1 MSQDN
6 IETMRNAYDAFA
18 RGDFSQLPFDRQIEW
33 IEPDVEGFWSRGT
46 HHGLEAVIKE
56 VFEPTLE
63 RFDNFRVQCD
73 QYLDAGQR
81 VVVTGRFLGRGKD
94 TGNELNAPLR
104 TSGLCRTGKSRG
116 SRTTPTPQT
125 GFGRCTKYI
134 LISRSG
140 RCNKAHLGYQT
151 RIVPY
156 ADNSDTFSNIW
167 KLRVIRPFRGFRCAV
182 LI

>member
-6 IETMRNAYDAFA
+6 IETMRNAYNAFA

-73 QYLDAGQR
+73 QYSRCGSAGGRDRAFPGTREGHGKR
-81 VVVTGRFLGRGKD
+81 VECAV
-94 TGNELNAPLR
+94 
-104 TSGLCRTGKSRG
+104 C
-116 SRTTPTPQT
+116 
-125 GFGRCTKYI
+125 
-134 LISRSG
+134 
-140 RCNKAHLGYQT
+140 AHLDFAE
-151 RIVPY
+151 RESHAVPELHRHR
-156 ADNSDTFSNIW
+156 
-167 KLRVIRPFRGFRCAV
+167 KLASGVVPSTY
-182 LI
+182 